1 MSLARKLSNKSNL
14 TIITT
19 KKKGGGRRSLL
30 LGLEPEMFHY
40 PKGFV
45 MFRKVRRGGAWGLA

>member
-19 KKKGGGRRSLL
+19 KKKRGGRKEGIAL
-30 LGLEPEMFHY
+30 
-40 PKGFV
+40 
-45 MFRKVRRGGAWGLA
+45 GGA